1 MGTLTAPASEGAVNL
16 EERPRPVRVLVV
28 DDSLF
33 MRKLISGLLEEDAG
47 ITVAGQARD
56 GLEALQRIAE
66 LDPDVVTLDVE
77 MPRLDG
83 LGVLERLMQ
92 VDPRPVV
99 MVSGLTRENAEA
111 TVASL
116 RLGAVD
122 FLTKPSGSVSPDLPR
137 LKKELQAKVKAAA
150 HLGKGGVR
158 RVMGYSPPPHPREAP
173 PAPFSCPGRSVPPSR
188 PETAASGPPA
198 HEPTAAGSVAGGS
211 TFTREGA
218 SRDVGPARRLVV
230 VGASTGGPAALHF
243 LVRRLAGLVRR
254 LAPVAML
261 IVQHIP
267 VGFSPAMARSLSE
280 AARGAFTVE
289 EASPRSLGA
298 GDVLL
303 APGGYHLRVVEGPA
317 VELSLDPPVAGVRP
331 AVDVTLMSAARLF
344 PRRLLALIL
353 TGMGSDGLRGAMAV
367 RRAGGRVIAQ
377 DRETSVVYGMPR
389 AVAEAGLADQVLPLE
404 SIPEAVAA
412 WVGGA
417 LL

>member
-1 MGTLTAPASEGAVNL
+1 M
-16 EERPRPVRVLVV
+16 RVLVV

-33 MRKLISGLLEEDAG
+33 MRKLISGLLEEDAE
-47 ITVAGQARD
+47 ITVVGQARD
-56 GLEALQRIAE
+56 GLEGLERIAE

-77 MPRLDG
+77 MPHLDG
-83 LGVLERLMQ
+83 LGVLERLMR

-122 FLTKPSGSVSPDLPR
+122 FLAKPSGSVSPDLPR
-137 LKKELQAKVKAAA
+137 LKKELKAKVKAAA

-158 RVMGYSPPPHPREAP
+158 RVMGYCPPPPLREAPPGPSSLAPLSPPPHPE
-173 PAPFSCPGRSVPPSR
+173 PAP
-188 PETAASGPPA
+188 
-198 HEPTAAGSVAGGS
+198 AGL
-211 TFTREGA
+211 
-218 SRDVGPARRLVV
+218 ARRLVV

-243 LVRRLAGLVRR
+243 LVGRLAGLVAC

-267 VGFSPAMARSLSE
+267 VGFSATMARSLSE
-280 AARGAFTVE
+280 ATRGAFQVE
-289 EASPRSLGA
+289 EASPRPLRA

-303 APGGYHLRVVEGPA
+303 APGGYHIRVVEGPA

-331 AVDVTLMSAARLF
+331 AVDVTLMSAAMLF
-344 PRRLLALIL
+344 RGRLLALIL

-367 RRAGGRVIAQ
+367 RGTGGRVIAQ
-377 DRETSVVYGMPR
+377 DRATSVVYGMPR
-389 AVAEAGLADQVLPLE
+389 AVAEAGLADRVLPLE
-404 SIPEAVAA
+404 TIPEVVAA
-412 WVGGA
+412 WVGGVPV
-417 LL
+417 

>member
-1 MGTLTAPASEGAVNL
+1 
-16 EERPRPVRVLVV
+16 
-28 DDSLF
+28 
-33 MRKLISGLLEEDAG
+33 
-47 ITVAGQARD
+47 
-56 GLEALQRIAE
+56 
-66 LDPDVVTLDVE
+66 
-77 MPRLDG
+77 
-83 LGVLERLMQ
+83 
-92 VDPRPVV
+92 
-99 MVSGLTRENAEA
+99 
-111 TVASL
+111 
-116 RLGAVD
+116 
-122 FLTKPSGSVSPDLPR
+122 
-137 LKKELQAKVKAAA
+137 
-150 HLGKGGVR
+150 
-158 RVMGYSPPPHPREAP
+158 
-173 PAPFSCPGRSVPPSR
+173 
-188 PETAASGPPA
+188 
-198 HEPTAAGSVAGGS
+198 
-211 TFTREGA
+211 
-218 SRDVGPARRLVV
+218 
-230 VGASTGGPAALHF
+230 PAALHF
-243 LVRRLAGLVRR
+243 LVGHLAGLVRR

-289 EASPRSLGA
+289 EASPRSLRA

-353 TGMGSDGLRGAMAV
+353 TGMGSDGLRGATAV

-412 WVGGA
+412 WVRGA